1 MANLT
6 RAQLIKSR
14 MVKGDLIKSTLVRF
28 ADSTRTSIEVREVP
42 LADLTCSKFGIGSS
56 FARSQNRDGLSHA
69 DYRNIQIQ

>member
-6 RAQLIKSR
+6 RALLIKSR

-42 LADLTCSKFGIGSS
+42 KSEIQDPRQNPRRLAPPTKKFMR
-56 FARSQNRDGLSHA
+56 FNAKR
-69 DYRNIQIQ
+69 